1 MLLILILYYDWL
13 ISLLLLILILYYDW
27 LIPLLLLILILY
39 YDWLIH
45 LLLLILILYCDWL
58 IFLFLIL
65 CYDWLVYQ
73 DHSLAE
79 LPLLVHKYS
88 LVSLLS
94 RSLLFLLQAFR
105 LVFSDL
111 VSSLALYLVPVLC
124 FLSLPELIDIFLSLV
139 SPLFPLFLLFSAI
152 RSFLSP
158 LNPNLTLRKAFL
170 LYFFIL
176 SPCLPYCPLW
186 LPRLLHLPNPLPGWI
201 R

>member
-1 MLLILILYYDWL
+1 MYIDERLSF
-13 ISLLLLILILYYDW
+13 SLLFFLSFSKEFFLY
-27 LIPLLLLILILY
+27 I
-39 YDWLIH
+39 
-45 LLLLILILYCDWL
+45 
-58 IFLFLIL
+58 
-65 CYDWLVYQ
+65 VYQ
-73 DHSLAE
+73 LNSFRAIT
-79 LPLLVHKYS
+79 LVHKYS